1 MKKKILSVLLI
12 GIVIVSLTGCGNT
25 EEDRKDLSS
34 SIEFDYSKINTDS
47 ENIGKNVDV
56 KTILNEDI
64 KPGAYEGVEFTNNN
78 GDLNEFDGK
87 VGNLNWVVLAEDD
100 NNYMLTTVK
109 STSDSFRLKG
119 ADGYNN
125 ALQAMNAFCAKYY
138 SVEINGKKYV
148 ARNLNLNDIE
158 MYYKDKTDTWKQ
170 ETLRYSNFNKTG
182 KETTKYQYYPS
193 LFAMEVSS
201 GMGGK
206 LDSSETP
213 NGYEPYNNS
222 YKSDSTSTTE
232 YLDTYYSA
240 NSTQLKDNFF
250 NLNAYNVIFEAG
262 SPYWGATRAT
272 SFGYS
277 GLSPSTTYA
286 EFGVLRISTTGLSF
300 VTLAQSDQGTDFTLH
315 NMLSVRPVVVV
326 PKSEIDL

>member
-1 MKKKILSVLLI
+1 MKKKLLSILLV
-12 GIVIVSLTGCGNT
+12 GILVVGLTGCGSKESKKT
-25 EEDRKDLSS
+25 SS
-34 SIEFDYSKINTDS
+34 SGIEFDYSKVNVNS

-64 KPGAYEGVEFTNNN
+64 NPSVYEGVEFTNNN

-100 NNYMLTTVK
+100 NNYMITTVK
-109 STSDSFRLKG
+109 SSSDTFRLKG

-138 SVEINGKKYV
+138 SIEINGKKYV
-148 ARNLNLNDIE
+148 ARNLTLNDIE

-170 ETLRYSNFNKTG
+170 ETLRYSDYNKTG
-182 KETTKYQYYPS
+182 KETTKYEYYPS
-193 LFAMEVSS
+193 LFAMEIRS

-206 LDSSETP
+206 LKSDETP

-222 YKSDSTSTTE
+222 YKSDSKSTVE
-232 YLDTYYSA
+232 YLNTYYSA
-240 NSTQLKDNFF
+240 NKNQLKDNFS

-262 SPYWGATRAT
+262 NPYWGATRST

-277 GLSPSTTYA
+277 SLQPSTTYA

-326 PKSEIDL
+326 PKSEINL